1 MKISGGGRPC
11 SVAKRRRAGS
21 DQPLKGSNL
30 ISEATLNVLE
40 AGGSREITGVEEE
53 RLHVCHEHIS
63 VTEEVAH
70 LR

>member
-21 DQPLKGSNL
+21 DQPLKGSNF

-63 VTEEVAH
+63 VTEEVVH